1 MAAARVFPMGETV
14 QTITINSSFVASPQA
29 IIYGLG
35 TTVEFTNNSG
45 VAININFVPNPPGPT
60 LFTNIANLAN
70 GASSSQGPIN
80 VTGSANYHV
89 NAASTNYGPYAIQV
103 GNGSLWVQVTGLNG
117 VGQCVPAVAVIPVEG
132 GLQMNSADVTYDVD
146 WEGLSG
152 DPFSPTLENVYKGM
166 SSNVMHTAKPGATG
180 SFTYTVATQPP
191 SKPRLSGVPGS
202 GGGTVKIQSA

>member
-1 MAAARVFPMGETV
+1 MAAARVFPMGEAV

-35 TTVEFTNNSG
+35 TTVEFINNSG
-45 VAININFVPNPPGPT
+45 VAINITFVANPPGPT
-60 LFTNIANLAN
+60 LFSNITNLAN

-80 VTGSANYHV
+80 VSGSANYYV
-89 NAASTNYGPYAIQV
+89 NVGATNYGPYAIQV
-103 GNGSLWVQVTGLNG
+103 GNGSLWVQVTSLDG
-117 VGQCVPAVAVIPVEG
+117 VGQCVPAVAVIPVQG
-132 GLQMNSADVTYDVD
+132 GLQMNSTDVTYDVD
-146 WEGLSG
+146 CEGVSG
-152 DPFSPTLENVYKGM
+152 DPLSPVLQNVYKGM

>member
-45 VAININFVPNPPGPT
+45 VAININFVPNPPGST

-80 VTGSANYHV
+80 VTGSANYYV
-89 NAASTNYGPYAIQV
+89 NAGGTNYGPYAIQV
-103 GNGSLWVQVTGLNG
+103 GNGSLWVQVTGVDG

-132 GLQMNSADVTYDVD
+132 GLQMNSADVTYDVV
-146 WEGLSG
+146 WKGVSG
-152 DPFSPTLENVYKGM
+152 DPFSPILQNVYKGM
-166 SSNVMHTAKPGATG
+166 SSNVMHTAEPDASGTY
-180 SFTYTVATQPP
+180 TYTVATQTP
-191 SKPRLSGVPGS
+191 SKPTAVPGS
-202 GGGTVKIQSA
+202 GGGTVKIQSS

>member
-1 MAAARVFPMGETV
+1 MIGSEQGRTEFNSKRRPAMAAARVFPMGEAV

-35 TTVEFTNNSG
+35 TTVEFINNSG
-45 VAININFVPNPPGPT
+45 VAINITFVANPPGPT
-60 LFTNIANLAN
+60 LFSNITNLAN

-80 VTGSANYHV
+80 VSGSANYYV
-89 NAASTNYGPYAIQV
+89 NVGATNYGPYAIQV
-103 GNGSLWVQVTGLNG
+103 GNGSLWVQVTSL
-117 VGQCVPAVAVIPVEG
+117 
-132 GLQMNSADVTYDVD
+132 DVD
-146 WEGLSG
+146 WEGVSG
-152 DPFSPTLENVYKGM
+152 DPLSPVLQNVYKGM

>member
-70 GASSSQGPIN
+70 GASSSQLRSILRHQARAPRN
-80 VTGSANYHV
+80 PLRV
-89 NAASTNYGPYAIQV
+89 
-103 GNGSLWVQVTGLNG
+103 
-117 VGQCVPAVAVIPVEG
+117 
-132 GLQMNSADVTYDVD
+132 NSAT
-146 WEGLSG
+146 
-152 DPFSPTLENVYKGM
+152 
-166 SSNVMHTAKPGATG
+166 
-180 SFTYTVATQPP
+180 
-191 SKPRLSGVPGS
+191 
-202 GGGTVKIQSA
+202 